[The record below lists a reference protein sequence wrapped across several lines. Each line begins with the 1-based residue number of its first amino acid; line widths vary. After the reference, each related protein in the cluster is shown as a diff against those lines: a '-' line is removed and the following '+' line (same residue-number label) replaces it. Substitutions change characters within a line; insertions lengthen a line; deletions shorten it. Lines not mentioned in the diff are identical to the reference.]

1 MLKKPAGFSRH
12 WALTGTRPPHISTA
26 FTSVTRFIQR
36 IVNLTPVRK
45 HEATYSSLR
54 APRDAQSLSCFGQHA
69 DLLPVDDLR
78 RSLDDNGLTLR
89 HSIGDDHAV
98 AQHGTQLD
106 RAAMY

>member
-1 MLKKPAGFSRH
+1 MTDFA
-12 WALTGTRPPHISTA
+12 
-26 FTSVTRFIQR
+26 
-36 IVNLTPVRK
+36 
-45 HEATYSSLR
+45 Y
-54 APRDAQSLSCFGQHA
+54 A